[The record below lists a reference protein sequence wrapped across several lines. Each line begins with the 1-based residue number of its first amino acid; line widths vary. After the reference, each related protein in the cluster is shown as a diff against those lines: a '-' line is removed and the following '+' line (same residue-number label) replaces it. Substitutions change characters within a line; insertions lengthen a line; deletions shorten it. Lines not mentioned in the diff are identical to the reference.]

1 MITWIKSNLIW
12 TEGQKILLILLFFMA
27 FGWFIGKLLFLVSSI
42 FLAWC
47 FYFFR
52 NPSRNCLAAHS
63 DDAILICPA
72 DGRVIDIQ
80 YDPHGEL
87 EGYAYKVSIFLSV
100 FDVHVNWI
108 PMAGMVKKIAY
119 KPGKFMFAFLPKSSL
134 LNEHNDVMIVGKQ
147 ERTILVRQIAGL
159 IARRICCW
167 IKEGE
172 DLTVNQKYGMICFGS
187 RVDIFLPNNVMLA
200 VKKGEYVY
208 GGQTVLGRWICY

>member
-1 MITWIKSNLIW
+1 MIIWIKSNLIW
-12 TEGQKILLILLFFMA
+12 TEGQKIFLILLFLMV
-27 FGWFIGKLLFLVSSI
+27 FGWFIWQLLFLVSTI
-42 FLAWC
+42 FLVCC

-52 NPSRNCLAAHS
+52 NPSRNCPAAHS
-63 DDAILICPA
+63 DDTILICPA

-80 YDPHGEL
+80 YDPHSEL

-108 PMAGMVKKIAY
+108 PMAGTVKKIVY
-119 KPGKFMFAFLPKSSL
+119 KPGMFMLAFLPKSSL
-134 LNEHNDVMIVGKQ
+134 LNECNDVVIVGKQ
-147 ERTILVRQIAGL
+147 ERTILVRQIAGW

-167 IKEGE
+167 IKESE
-172 DLTVNQKYGMICFGS
+172 DLTVNQKYGMIRFGS
-187 RVDIFLPNNVMLA
+187 RVDTFLPNNVMLA